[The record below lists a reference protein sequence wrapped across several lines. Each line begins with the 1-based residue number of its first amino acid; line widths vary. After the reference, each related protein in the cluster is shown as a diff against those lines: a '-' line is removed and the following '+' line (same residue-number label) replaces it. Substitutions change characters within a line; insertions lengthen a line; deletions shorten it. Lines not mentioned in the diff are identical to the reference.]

1 LKLSGN
7 HFAFYEIRLRRIT
20 TKALR
25 HDEDYESTI
34 LPCVLVANF
43 SGLSGLGR
51 KINMAKLKTKDI
63 QKVIQFFDNELVL
76 MQRVSRI
83 EKMKMRRKIVNIVQ
97 PALNS
102 PTMTPEIFM
111 HEAQTK
117 LVDVIKKFMD
127 GYSFQSKLA
136 EAVRKLYEK
145 AEASSK
151 LPPPA
156 DK

>member
-1 LKLSGN
+1 
-7 HFAFYEIRLRRIT
+7 
-20 TKALR
+20 
-25 HDEDYESTI
+25 
-34 LPCVLVANF
+34 
-43 SGLSGLGR
+43 
-51 KINMAKLKTKDI
+51 MAKLKTKDI
-63 QKVIQFFDNELVL
+63 QKIIQFFDNELL
-76 MQRVSRI
+76 MLQRVSKI
-83 EKMKMRRKIVNIVQ
+83 EKMKMRKKIVNIVQ
-97 PALNS
+97 PALHS
-102 PTMTPEIFM
+102 ATMTPEIFM

-136 EAVRKLYEK
+136 KAVRELYEK